1 VMKHN
6 QVCIYLDDSSNNTI
20 EENILTDSEFG
31 IQLED
36 SSSNYIWCNNV
47 TNNTKGIDL
56 TSSTKNV
63 IQQNDIRRNN
73 HGIRLTV
80 STCNIISGN
89 HLTENIQG
97 ICLERRLTIMDYDD
111 PYNSTVIYAC
121 SNNTVSKN
129 NINENNCGVWMSSA
143 SNNTF
148 SGNNFINNTD
158 QIKMEDFTSFL
169 VASGIEPTSSRFAS
183 INFWDD
189 GKEGNYWSSYTGND
203 SDGDGIGEP
212 PYIID
217 ENNPDNYPLLNPII
231 IPEFT
236 DDEKPAMLNPTLI
249 TITVVI
255 ALAIIFGMAFN
266 RRKKMSPTTPIQ

>member
-1 VMKHN
+1 LTVPTDAGWVTLVTCTRIRVENLNLSFGQKISLISTTNSIVTKNVMKHN

-189 GKEGNYWSSYTGND
+189 GKEITGAA
-203 SDGDGIGEP
+203 
-212 PYIID
+212 
-217 ENNPDNYPLLNPII
+217 
-231 IPEFT
+231 T
-236 DDEKPAMLNPTLI
+236 RAMT
-249 TITVVI
+249 
-255 ALAIIFGMAFN
+255 AMA
-266 RRKKMSPTTPIQ
+266 TA